1 VQGAQYCPCLQ
12 ATNWVEARALNEDVC
27 CSALSFDIEKDQT
40 IMQSLS
46 NQRILIIGG
55 SSGIGLATA
64 AGAIDAG
71 ATVTIASRNQEKL
84 DAAAATLGDVAR
96 TALLDTGDNALVEK
110 FFQQEEPWD
119 HIVISAAQTKGGPVR
134 SLSLGD
140 AEAAMES
147 KFWGAYRVARAAR
160 LKEGG
165 SLTFVS
171 GFLSERPSAT
181 AVLQGAINAAL
192 ESLARG
198 LALELAPVRVN
209 AISPGV
215 IATPLWNY
223 LPEEKRNA
231 IFEGAA
237 SKLPVR
243 RVGQPQDIAN
253 AALFL
258 MTTPFATGSTVR
270 VDGGGVIA

>member
-1 VQGAQYCPCLQ
+1 
-12 ATNWVEARALNEDVC
+12 
-27 CSALSFDIEKDQT
+27 
-40 IMQSLS
+40 MQSLR

-64 AGAIDAG
+64 VGAIAAG